1 MPVLIVL
8 SMSIII
14 HYRVLYGKLES
25 NSPGLQP
32 YPGNLMIKFYSKA
45 WLDEMAR
52 RMETD
57 PRFLADGKKLNGTF
71 VFRVYDGP
79 DGKDRRTQWTFKHG
93 KAIEWK
99 YEEHPSPWQALREE
113 PFSANFVSRTTMTYE
128 KAARLNRGEITVQ
141 RALSSPD
148 YKIEGNMSLI
158 MAMMKAFQA
167 WNLIAS
173 EIPVEYD
180 FPVENAPEADQ
191 PSPTSSTPAT

>member
-1 MPVLIVL
+1 
-8 SMSIII
+8 
-14 HYRVLYGKLES
+14 
-25 NSPGLQP
+25 
-32 YPGNLMIKFYSKA
+32 MIKFYSKA

-79 DGKDRRTQWTFKHG
+79 DGRDRRTQWTFKQG

-99 YEEHPSPWQALREE
+99 YEDHPSPWQALREE
-113 PFSANFVSRTTMTYE
+113 PFSANFVSRTTMTYD

-148 YKIEGNMSLI
+148 YKIEGNMSLV
-158 MAMMKAFQA
+158 MAMMKSFQA
-167 WNLIAS
+167 WNLVAS

-180 FPVENAPEADQ
+180 FTAEDQ
-191 PSPTSSTPAT
+191 PQSDPPQAPPPPDQAGSTNAG

>member
-1 MPVLIVL
+1 
-8 SMSIII
+8 
-14 HYRVLYGKLES
+14 
-25 NSPGLQP
+25 
-32 YPGNLMIKFYSKA
+32 
-45 WLDEMAR
+45 
-52 RMETD
+52 
-57 PRFLADGKKLNGTF
+57 
-71 VFRVYDGP
+71 
-79 DGKDRRTQWTFKHG
+79 
-93 KAIEWK
+93 
-99 YEEHPSPWQALREE
+99 
-113 PFSANFVSRTTMTYE
+113 MTYE